1 MNIFITG
8 GTTGI
13 GHELACLYLEK
24 GYRVGI
30 TGRDLKKLPPQTAE
44 KYPKLET
51 FEVDVTDEENMT
63 LAVQDFSRA
72 GALDIIIANAG
83 ISDWSKPA
91 TPNFSQGKKIIQT
104 NVLGVLNTFAPAI
117 DIFLKEGKG
126 QLVAISSVAAF
137 SGIPGSSFYCASKSA
152 VFRLCESLTI
162 DLKPKNI
169 AVTTICP
176 GFIKTPLTDKN
187 AHGMP
192 FIIEAD
198 VAALKIAKAIE
209 KKKALLLFPWQMAIV
224 ITFLNK
230 IPRSLYRY
238 IMTLPFMNYSK
249 EPS

>member
-13 GHELACLYLEK
+13 GYALACYYLDK
-24 GYRVGI
+24 GHRVGI
-30 TGRDLKKLPPQTAE
+30 TGRDLNKLPVETTE
-44 KYPKLET
+44 KYSKLES
-51 FEVDVTDEENMT
+51 FEVDVLDEEKMT
-63 LAVQDFSRA
+63 SSIEKFSSN
-72 GALDIIIANAG
+72 GSLDIIIANAG
-83 ISDWSKPA
+83 ISDGRKPS
-91 TPNFSQGKKIIQT
+91 TPDFKQGKKIIET
-104 NVLGVLNTFAPAI
+104 NVVGVLNTFAPAV
-117 DIFLKEGKG
+117 DIFFKEGKG

-162 DLKPKNI
+162 DLKPKKI

-187 AHGMP
+187 GHDMP

-198 VAALKIAKAIE
+198 VAAAKIANAIE
-209 KKKALLLFPWQMAIV
+209 KKKALLLFPWQMAIL